1 MSQHATSISDINQ
14 LDIEGETALMKASKY
29 GDVATVTDLLSKRA
43 DVYLVNSTGETALI
57 LASQAGYNDIVIKL
71 LAAGSNIHHRSHAGT
86 AIIMAAQ
93 EGHTEVLKTLIQ
105 AGANINDVNTDSNDT
120 PLHLVLK
127 HIRERNHRK
136 KLVQLLVE
144 AGANIHAK
152 NDEGET
158 PLSLASV
165 LRDPV
170 KTEILSILGK
180 KRGGRKTLGRRKPQR
195 RRKTQR
201 RRTRRC

>member
-1 MSQHATSISDINQ
+1 MSQHATSINQ

-29 GDVATVTDLLSKRA
+29 GDAAIATDLLSNGA
-43 DVYLVNSTGETALI
+43 DVHLANSTGETALI
-57 LASQAGYNDIVIKL
+57 LASQAGSNDIVKEL

-86 AIIMAAQ
+86 AIVIAAQ
-93 EGHTEVLKTLIQ
+93 EGHKDVLETLIK
-105 AGANINDVNTDSNDT
+105 ACASVNDVSTDSNDT

-127 HIRERNHRK
+127 HIRERNHLK
-136 KLVQLLVE
+136 TLVQLLVK
-144 AGANIHAK
+144 AKANINPK

-170 KTEILSILGK
+170 KTEILNILNK
-180 KRGGRKTLGRRKPQR
+180 KRGGRKTQRQRKPQR
-195 RRKTQR
+195 RITR
-201 RRTRRC
+201 RR

>member
-43 DVYLVNSTGETALI
+43 DVHLVNSTGETALI

-71 LAAGSNIHHRSHAGT
+71 LDAGSNIHHRSHAGT

-93 EGHTEVLKTLIQ
+93 EGHTEVLKTLIKS
-105 AGANINDVNTDSNDT
+105 GANINDVSTDSKDT

-127 HIRERNHRK
+127 LIRERNHLK
-136 KLVQLLVE
+136 TLVE
-144 AGANIHAK
+144 ILVKAGANINAE
-152 NDEGET
+152 NDEYQT
-158 PLSLASV
+158 PLSLA
-165 LRDPV
+165 
-170 KTEILSILGK
+170 
-180 KRGGRKTLGRRKPQR
+180 
-195 RRKTQR
+195 
-201 RRTRRC
+201 

>member
-1 MSQHATSISDINQ
+1 MSHNNTSINQ
-14 LDIEGETALMKASKY
+14 LDEEGETALMKASKY

-43 DVYLVNSTGETALI
+43 DVHLVNSTGETALI
-57 LASQAGYNDIVIKL
+57 LASQAGNNDIVKEL

-93 EGHTEVLKTLIQ
+93 EGHTEVLKTLIK

-127 HIRERNHRK
+127 HIRESNHLK
-136 KLVQLLVE
+136 TLVQLLVE
-144 AGANIHAK
+144 AGAKIKVK
-152 NDEGET
+152 NNDYRT
-158 PLSLASV
+158 PLSLASG

-170 KTEILSILGK
+170 KINILNILNK
-180 KRGGRKTLGRRKPQR
+180 KKGGRKTRK
-195 RRKTQR
+195 RKSIRNKT
-201 RRTRRC
+201 